1 MKWTLLFLPLLALGC
16 ATAPPTPPVEMSA
29 FDLHVGTMEA
39 RRNLSLNDQLQ
50 RCGRNIDCRSRALN
64 HYNEDLALIP
74 RPVM

>member
-1 MKWTLLFLPLLALGC
+1 MKWTLLLLPVLALAC
-16 ATAPPTPPVEMSA
+16 ATEPPTPPVAMSR
-29 FDLHVGTMEA
+29 FDLHVATLEA

-64 HYNEDLALIP
+64 HYNADLARIP